1 MAPCVLSPRNSSRRF
16 NRLAIL
22 SKRRL
27 IDQIELN
34 DHEKKNLQILD
45 TIRKKGPIA
54 RAEISRLIGLNIVT
68 VTSYVDQYI
77 KKGVIKEVGIDVSSG
92 GRKPTLVDLNPS
104 AIYLIGV
111 GLNLVDMIAVLCNL
125 KGEIVFKVKR
135 ERPLQA
141 GEALVMSMIS
151 LVEELIEKSKANM
164 GKVHGIG
171 IGIPG
176 IFDRDTS
183 SVRWPVGLLDEDL
196 SISVSIHGVFEEKFG
211 IPTVVDNDA
220 NAAVFGEE
228 WYGKGLGVQH
238 AIYLYSGSGCGFMI
252 GGQIYR
258 GANGCAGE
266 WLFDIIMEDPQGM
279 VKESYKS
286 GNWSLDLGLTRKAQ
300 EMQKENPSSQ
310 IYTLAKGDTGKITIA
325 IVAKAAEAGDALAQ
339 KLLKETGARLG
350 RKAAFLVNLF
360 NPEILI
366 IGGGIEIGGAILLDA
381 VRETV
386 KQSSVPEA
394 TEKLRIIP
402 SQLGENGVAL
412 GAVALVAQ
420 NYFISV

>member
-1 MAPCVLSPRNSSRRF
+1 MV
-16 NRLAIL
+16 I

-27 IDQIELN
+27 LDQIELN

-111 GLNLVDMIAVLCNL
+111 GLNLVDMIATLCNL
-125 KGEIVFKVKR
+125 KGEIIFRVKR

-141 GEALVMSMIS
+141 GEALVMSMIT
-151 LVEELIEKSKANM
+151 LVEELIHKSKVDT

-176 IFDRDTS
+176 IFNRDTS
-183 SVRWPVGLLDEDL
+183 SVRWPIGLLEDDL
-196 SISVSIHGVFEEKFG
+196 SISVSIHGIFEEKFG
-211 IPTVVDNDA
+211 IPTIVDNDA

-238 AIYLYSGSGCGFMI
+238 AIYLYSGNGCGIMI
-252 GGQIYR
+252 NGQVYR
-258 GANGCAGE
+258 GSNGCAGE
-266 WLFDIIMEDPQGM
+266 WLFDAREDNPQP
-279 VKESYKS
+279 VVLESYKS
-286 GNWSLDLGLTRKAQ
+286 GIWSMDMGIALSAQ
-300 EMQKENPSSQ
+300 ALQKEYPSSR
-310 IYTLAKGDTGKITIA
+310 IYGLANNDIKKITLFTVI
-325 IVAKAAEAGDALAQ
+325 KAAEAGDAFAN
-339 KLLKETGARLG
+339 KLLKDGGTRLG
-350 RKAAFLVNLF
+350 RKASFLVNLF
-360 NPEILI
+360 NPDI
-366 IGGGIEIGGAILLDA
+366 IVVGGGIEIAGAPFMDA
-381 VRETV
+381 LRETV
-386 KQSSVPEA
+386 KQAAVPEA

-402 SQLGENGVAL
+402 SMLGENGVPL
-412 GAVALVAQ
+412 GAAALVAQ

>member
-1 MAPCVLSPRNSSRRF
+1 MAL
-16 NRLAIL
+16 LT
-22 SKRRL
+22 KRRL
-27 IDQIELN
+27 LDQIELN

-92 GRKPTLVDLNPS
+92 GRKPTLVDLNPQ

-111 GLNLVDMIAVLCNL
+111 GLNIVDMIAVLCNL
-125 KGEIVFKVKR
+125 KGEIVFSLKR

-141 GEALVMSMIS
+141 GEALVMSMTA
-151 LVEELIEKSKANM
+151 LVEEMIQKSGVDT

-176 IFDRDTS
+176 IFNRDTS

-196 SISVSIHGVFEEKFG
+196 SITVSIHGIFEEKFG
-211 IPTVVDNDA
+211 IPTFVDNDA

-252 GGQIYR
+252 NGQIYR

-266 WLFDIIMEDPQGM
+266 WLFELPEEDPK
-279 VKESYKS
+279 VELVESYKAGS
-286 GNWSLDLGLTRKAQ
+286 WSMDLGVGLRAQ
-300 EMQKENPSSQ
+300 HLQKENASSK
-310 IYTLAKGDTGKITIA
+310 IYALAGGDAKKVTIA
-325 IVAKAAEAGDALAQ
+325 TVAKAAEQGDALACR
-339 KLLKETGARLG
+339 LLKDAGRRLG

-360 NPEILI
+360 NPEII
-366 IGGGIEIGGAILLDA
+366 VIGGGIETAGAPFFDA

-386 KQSSVPEA
+386 KQAAIPEA
-394 TEKLRIIP
+394 TEKLRIVP
-402 SQLGENGVAL
+402 SMLGENGVPL
-412 GAVALVAQ
+412 GAAALVAQ

>member
-1 MAPCVLSPRNSSRRF
+1 M
-16 NRLAIL
+16 LATT
-22 SKRRL
+22 KRRL
-27 IDQIELN
+27 LDQIELN

-68 VTSYVDQYI
+68 VTSYIDQYI

-104 AIYLIGV
+104 AIFLIGV
-111 GLNLVDMIAVLCNL
+111 GLNVVDMIAVLCNL
-125 KGEIVFKVKR
+125 KGEIMFSLKK
-135 ERPLQA
+135 ERPLKA
-141 GEALVMSMIS
+141 GEALVNEMTL
-151 LVEELIEKSKANM
+151 LVEELIQKSKVDTA
-164 GKVHGIG
+164 KVHGIG

-176 IFDRDTS
+176 IFNRDTS
-183 SVRWPVGLLDEDL
+183 TVRWPIGLLEDDL
-196 SISVSIHGVFEEKFG
+196 SITVSIHGIFESKFG
-211 IPTVVDNDA
+211 IPTFVDNDA

-238 AIYLYSGSGCGFMI
+238 AIYLYSANGCGFMVN
-252 GGQIYR
+252 GQIYR

-266 WLFDIIMEDPQGM
+266 WLFDLKEEDPLAEVVEAHNSGTWNFDTGM
-279 VKESYKS
+279 SLRAQALYSEHKQSKIYELVK
-286 GNWSLDLGLTRKAQ
+286 NDLKKINLLTVMKAS
-300 EMQKENPSSQ
+300 EMQDDFACE
-310 IYTLAKGDTGKITIA
+310 
-325 IVAKAAEAGDALAQ
+325 
-339 KLLKETGARLG
+339 LLKDAGRRLG

-366 IGGGIEIGGAILLDA
+366 IGGGIEAGGAVLLDSL
-381 VRETV
+381 RETV
-386 KQSSVPEA
+386 RLSSIPEA

-402 SQLGENGVAL
+402 SQLGENGVPL
-412 GAVALVAQ
+412 GAAALVAQ

>member
-1 MAPCVLSPRNSSRRF
+1 MPVVTR
-16 NRLAIL
+16 
-22 SKRRL
+22 RRL
-27 IDQIELN
+27 LDQVELN

-45 TIRKKGPIA
+45 TIRKRGPIA

-92 GRKPTLVDLNPS
+92 GRKPTLVDLNPQ
-104 AIYLIGV
+104 ATFLIGV
-111 GLNLVDMIAVLCNL
+111 GLNAVDMMATLCNL
-125 KGEIVFKVKR
+125 KGEIMFSVKK

-141 GEALVMSMIS
+141 GEAMVHSMIE
-151 LVEELIEKSKANM
+151 LVQDLIQKSKVDT

-176 IFDRDTS
+176 IFNRDNNT
-183 SVRWPVGLLDEDL
+183 VRWPVGLLEEDMA
-196 SISVSIHGVFEEKFG
+196 ISVSIHGLFEEKFG
-211 IPTVVDNDA
+211 LPTIVDNDA
-220 NAAVFGEE
+220 NAAVFGED

-238 AIYLYSGSGCGFMI
+238 AIYLYSGNGCGIMI
-252 GGQIYR
+252 NGQIYR

-266 WLFDIIMEDPQGM
+266 WLFEQEDNLLPALI
-279 VKESYKS
+279 ESYKT
-286 GNWSLDLGLTRKAQ
+286 GTWSMDLGISLTAQ
-300 EMQKENPSSQ
+300 TEQKSHLDSKIYQIEKDPS
-310 IYTLAKGDTGKITIA
+310 KITFLT
-325 IVAKAAEAGDALAQ
+325 VVKAAEMNDAYAIE
-339 KLLKETGARLG
+339 LLKKAGARLG

-366 IGGGIEIGGAILLDA
+366 VGGGIEMGGAYILDA

-386 KQSSVPEA
+386 KRAAVIEA
-394 TEKLRIIP
+394 TEKLRVVP

-412 GAVALVAQ
+412 GAAALVAQ
-420 NYFISV
+420 NYFINV

>member
-1 MAPCVLSPRNSSRRF
+1 MAV
-16 NRLAIL
+16 L

-77 KKGVIKEVGIDVSSG
+77 KKGVIKEVGIDISSG
-92 GRKPTLVDLNPS
+92 GRKPTLVDLNPE

-111 GLNLVDMIAVLCNL
+111 GLNIVDMIAVLCNL
-125 KGEIVFKVKR
+125 KGEIVFSVKR
-135 ERPLQA
+135 DRPLQA

-151 LVEELIEKSKANM
+151 LVEELIEKSKVNT
-164 GKVHGIG
+164 GKLHGIG

-196 SISVSIHGVFEEKFG
+196 SISVSIHGVFEERFG

-238 AIYLYSGSGCGFMI
+238 AIYLYSGSGCGFMV

-266 WLFDIIMEDPQGM
+266 WLFDLLLEDPQGM

-286 GNWSLDLGLTRKAQ
+286 GTWSLDLGIAHRAQ
-300 EMQKENPSSQ
+300 ALQKENPNSK
-310 IYTLAKGDTGKITIA
+310 IYHLAKGDPNKITIA
-325 IVAKAAEAGDALAQ
+325 TVANAAEIGDALAQ
-339 KLLKETGARLG
+339 KLLKEAGARLG

-360 NPEILI
+360 NPEIII
-366 IGGGIEIGGAILLDA
+366 IGGGIEIGGAIFLDA
-381 VRETV
+381 VRDTV

-412 GAVALVAQ
+412 GAAALVAQ

>member
-1 MAPCVLSPRNSSRRF
+1 MA
-16 NRLAIL
+16 LA

-27 IDQIELN
+27 LDQVELN

-45 TIRKKGPIA
+45 TLRKKGPIA

-68 VTSYVDQYI
+68 VTSYIDQYI

-111 GLNLVDMIAVLCNL
+111 GLNIVNMIAVLCDL
-125 KGEIVFKVKR
+125 KGEILWSVKR
-135 ERPLQA
+135 ERPLKA
-141 GEALVMSMIS
+141 GEALVADMTS
-151 LVEELIEKSKANM
+151 LVEELIEKSRVDT
-164 GKVHGIG
+164 GRVHGIG

-183 SVRWPVGLLDEDL
+183 AVRWPAGLLEGDL
-196 SISVSIHGVFEEKFG
+196 SISVSIHQIFEDKFG
-211 IPTVVDNDA
+211 IPTIVDNDA

-238 AIYLYSGSGCGFMI
+238 AIYLYSGAGCGFMI
-252 GGQIYR
+252 NGQIYR

-266 WLFDIIMEDPQGM
+266 WLFDLVAENPQGM
-279 VKESYKS
+279 VMESYKA
-286 GNWSLDLGLTRKAQ
+286 GLWSLDLGVAHEAQ
-300 EMQKENPSSQ
+300 SRQKENPGSK
-310 IYTLAKGDTGKITIA
+310 IYELVKGDISKVTILTA
-325 IVAKAAEAGDALAQ
+325 VKASEAGDAFAVR
-339 KLLKETGARLG
+339 LLKEAGERLG

-366 IGGGIEIGGAILLDA
+366 IGGGIEIGGAYFLDA
-381 VRETV
+381 LRDTVR
-386 KQSSVPEA
+386 QSSVPEA

-402 SQLGENGVAL
+402 SQLGENGVPL
-412 GAVALVAQ
+412 GAAALVAQ
-420 NYFISV
+420 SYFISV

>member
-1 MAPCVLSPRNSSRRF
+1 MLAP
-16 NRLAIL
+16 

-27 IDQIELN
+27 IDQVDLN

-54 RAEISRLIGLNIVT
+54 RAEISKLIGLNIVT
-68 VTSYVDQYI
+68 VTSYVDQYV
-77 KKGVIKEVGIDVSSG
+77 KKGVIQEVGIDVSSG

-104 AIYLIGV
+104 AIFLIGV
-111 GLNLVDMIAVLCNL
+111 ELNLIDMIAILCNL
-125 KGEIVFKVKR
+125 KGEIIFSVRR

-141 GEALVMSMIS
+141 GEALILSMIS
-151 LVEELIEKSKANM
+151 LVEELIEKSKVNT

-183 SVRWPVGLLDEDL
+183 SVRWPVGLLAEDL

-238 AIYLYSGSGCGFMI
+238 AIYLYSGNGCGFMI
-252 GGQIYR
+252 NGQIYR

-266 WLFDIIMEDPQGM
+266 WLFDVGEDDPLPQLIEAHRAGTW
-279 VKESYKS
+279 
-286 GNWSLDLGLTRKAQ
+286 GIDLGIALIAQANQKAYP
-300 EMQKENPSSQ
+300 KSK
-310 IYTLAKGDTGKITIA
+310 IYELVEGDYKKISLSTVVKASELGDELA
-325 IVAKAAEAGDALAQ
+325 L
-339 KLLKETGARLG
+339 KLLKDAGARLG
-350 RKAAFLVNLF
+350 KKAAFLVNLF
-360 NPEILI
+360 NPEII
-366 IGGGIEIGGAILLDA
+366 IVGGGIETGGAILLDA
-381 VRETV
+381 VRDTV
-386 KQSSVPEA
+386 KASAVPEA

>member
-1 MAPCVLSPRNSSRRF
+1 MTT
-16 NRLAIL
+16 L

-27 IDQIELN
+27 IDQVELN

-104 AIYLIGV
+104 AIFLIGV

-125 KGEIVFKVKR
+125 KGEIVFSVR
-135 ERPLQA
+135 HERPLET

-151 LVEELIEKSKANM
+151 LVQELIEKSKVDT
-164 GKVHGIG
+164 GKIHGVG
-171 IGIPG
+171 IAIPG
-176 IFDRDTS
+176 IFNRDTS

-196 SISVSIHGVFEEKFG
+196 SITVSIHGIFEERFG

-238 AIYLYSGSGCGFMI
+238 AIYLYSGNGCGFMI
-252 GGQIYR
+252 NGQIYR
-258 GANGCAGE
+258 GANGSAGE
-266 WLFDIIMEDPQGM
+266 WLFDIDKDNPLPQYIEAYNAG
-279 VKESYKS
+279 E
-286 GNWSLDLGLTRKAQ
+286 WSIDLGIALLAQ
-300 EMQKENPSSQ
+300 AGHKENQESK
-310 IYTLAKGDTGKITIA
+310 IYGLVKGDIKKITLMT
-325 IVAKAAEAGDALAQ
+325 VVKASEMGDAFAVQ
-339 KLLKETGARLG
+339 LLKDAGNRLG

-366 IGGGIEIGGAILLDA
+366 IGGGIEIAGAQFLDA
-381 VRETV
+381 VRDTV

-394 TEKLRIIP
+394 VEKLRIIP

>member
-1 MAPCVLSPRNSSRRF
+1 MAT
-16 NRLAIL
+16 L

-27 IDQIELN
+27 LDQTELN

-104 AIYLIGV
+104 AIYLVGV
-111 GLNLVDMIAVLCNL
+111 GLNIVDMIAVLCNL
-125 KGEIVFKVKR
+125 KGESIFSVKK
-135 ERPLQA
+135 ERPLQS
-141 GEALVMSMIS
+141 GEALVMSMVS
-151 LVEELIEKSKANM
+151 LVQELFQKSKVDTH
-164 GKVHGIG
+164 KVHGIG

-176 IFDRDTS
+176 IFNRDTS
-183 SVRWPVGLLDEDL
+183 TVRWPVGLLEGDL
-196 SISVSIHGVFEEKFG
+196 AISVSIHGIFEEKFG

-228 WYGKGLGVQH
+228 WYGGGLGVQH

-252 GGQIYR
+252 NGQIYR

-266 WLFDIIMEDPQGM
+266 WLFDIEKEDPKGM
-279 VKESYKS
+279 VLESYKS
-286 GNWSLDLGLTRKAQ
+286 GTWSLDLGIAKQAQ
-300 EMQKENPSSQ
+300 GLQAKNAQSK
-310 IYTLAKGDTGKITIA
+310 IYEIAKNDSKKITITV
-325 IVAKAAEAGDALAQ
+325 VAKAAETGDAFAN
-339 KLLKETGARLG
+339 KLLKEAGTHLG
-350 RKAAFLVNLF
+350 KKAAFLVNLF

-366 IGGGIEIGGAILLDA
+366 IGGGVEIAGAPFLDA

-386 KQSSVPEA
+386 KQCSIPEA

-402 SQLGENGVAL
+402 SQLGENGVPL
-412 GAVALVAQ
+412 GSAALVAQ

>member
-1 MAPCVLSPRNSSRRF
+1 MAL
-16 NRLAIL
+16 LT
-22 SKRRL
+22 KRRL

-45 TIRKKGPIA
+45 TIRKRGPIA

-77 KKGVIKEVGIDVSSG
+77 KKGAIKEVGMDVSSG
-92 GRKPTLVDLNPS
+92 GRKPTMVDLNPS
-104 AIYLIGV
+104 AIYSIGV
-111 GLNLVDMIAVLCNL
+111 GLNVVDMIAVLCNL
-125 KGEIVFKVKR
+125 KGDIVFSVKK

-141 GEALVMSMIS
+141 GEALVRSMIG
-151 LVEELIEKSKANM
+151 LVEELIEKSKIDT

-183 SVRWPVGLLDEDL
+183 TVRWPVGLLEDDL
-196 SISVSIHGVFEEKFG
+196 SISVSIHGIFEEKFG
-211 IPTVVDNDA
+211 MPTLVDNDA

-228 WYGKGLGVQH
+228 WYGKGLGVQN
-238 AIYLYSGSGCGFMI
+238 AIYLYSGNGCGFMI
-252 GGQIYR
+252 NGQVYR

-266 WLFDIIMEDPQGM
+266 WLFMEGENPQPAL
-279 VKESYKS
+279 VEAYKS
-286 GNWSLDLGLTRKAQ
+286 GVWSMDLGVALRAQ
-300 EMQKENPSSQ
+300 AFQKQQSDSK
-310 IYTLAKGDTGKITIA
+310 IYSLVGGDVKKITIMTVVKA
-325 IVAKAAEAGDALAQ
+325 SQAGDKFAAELLRDAGVC
-339 KLLKETGARLG
+339 LG
-350 RKAAFLVNLF
+350 HKAAFLVNLF

-366 IGGGIEIGGAILLDA
+366 IGGGVEIGGVIFLDA
-381 VRETV
+381 VRDTV
-386 KQSSVPEA
+386 KKMSIPEA

-402 SQLGENGVAL
+402 SQLGENGVSL
-412 GAVALVAQ
+412 GAAALVAQ

>member
-1 MAPCVLSPRNSSRRF
+1 MAPVT
-16 NRLAIL
+16 
-22 SKRRL
+22 KRRL
-27 IDQIELN
+27 IDQLELN

-92 GRKPTLVDLNPS
+92 GRKPTLVDLNP
-104 AIYLIGV
+104 AATFLVGV
-111 GLNLVDMIAVLCNL
+111 GLNVVDMIAVLCNL
-125 KGEIVFKVKR
+125 KGEIVFSVKK
-135 ERPLQA
+135 ERPLQS
-141 GEALVMSMIS
+141 GEALVHSMTG
-151 LVEELIEKSKANM
+151 LVDELIHKSKVDT

-176 IFDRDTS
+176 IFNRETN
-183 SVRWPVGLLDEDL
+183 SVRWPVGLLEDDL
-196 SISVSIHGVFEEKFG
+196 SISVSIHGIFEEKFG
-211 IPTVVDNDA
+211 IPTFVDNDA

-238 AIYLYSGSGCGFMI
+238 AIYLYSGSGCGLMI
-252 GGQIYR
+252 NGQIYR
-258 GANGCAGE
+258 GATGSAGE
-266 WLFDIIMEDPQGM
+266 WLFDIEQDNPLPAL
-279 VKESYKS
+279 VEAYKS
-286 GNWSLDLGLTRKAQ
+286 GVWSIDLGIALRAQ
-300 EMQKENPSSQ
+300 AVQKDSPQSK
-310 IYTLAKGDTGKITIA
+310 IYELVKGDPKKITILT
-325 IVAKAAEAGDALAQ
+325 VVKAAEMGDPLANQ
-339 KLLKETGARLG
+339 LLKDAGTQLG

-386 KQSSVPEA
+386 KKASIQEG

-412 GAVALVAQ
+412 GAAALVAQ
-420 NYFISV
+420 DYFISV